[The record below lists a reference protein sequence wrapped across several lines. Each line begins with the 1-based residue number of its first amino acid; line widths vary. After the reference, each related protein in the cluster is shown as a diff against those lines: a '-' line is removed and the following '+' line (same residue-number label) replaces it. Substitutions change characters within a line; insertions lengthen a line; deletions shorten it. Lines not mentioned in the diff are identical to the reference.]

1 MQGVSNINFA
11 NTKGLKT
18 PTDDHHFKDNG
29 HKILKLVIIP
39 LIMFYYASVE

>member
-11 NTKGLKT
+11 NTKHLKT
-18 PTDDHHFKDNG
+18 PKDDHHFKDNRQ
-29 HKILKLVIIP
+29 KILKLVVFP